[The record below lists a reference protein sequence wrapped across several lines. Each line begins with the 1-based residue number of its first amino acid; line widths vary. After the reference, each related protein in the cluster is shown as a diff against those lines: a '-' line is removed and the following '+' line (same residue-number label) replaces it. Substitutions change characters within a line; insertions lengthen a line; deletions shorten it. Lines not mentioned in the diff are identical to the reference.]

1 MPRPQPLCWIDSK
14 APEASLLNEQL
25 TLLGFDTCVG
35 PDPAWSDG
43 PLCRLTFAADGVAN
57 DDKVECAPWVVLGE
71 LDGTPTRPPQ
81 AQLPWPVPLDT
92 LQAVL
97 APMKS
102 RWHGERLRQENR
114 GLIGSS
120 PALEGVRHEVAQ
132 VAPTDAT
139 VLILGETGTGKEV
152 VARMIHMLSERAD
165 KPFVPVNCGAIP
177 GELLESEL
185 FGHEK
190 GAFTGAITQRK
201 GRFELAQGGTIFLD
215 EIGDMPFS
223 MQVKILRVLQERKF
237 ERVGGSTSF
246 DADVRIVA
254 ATHRD
259 LLSMVDDGK
268 FRQDL
273 YYRLN
278 VFPIQTQPLRALRDD
293 LPEIANAL
301 VERLN
306 RDGRPAPELTDAVVS
321 VLKQHDWPGN
331 VRELAN
337 VLERIGI
344 LAADRPARVADLP
357 AHLQHLGPAEP
368 EPTPVARQEAAQ
380 PVDPQADRQTD
391 YRTTERLDP
400 DPRSIWSLTENIGPR
415 LPLTPEEVEDC
426 DLTLPEDGISLK
438 SQLEAIEQAWIQ
450 AALAQADAVVARAA
464 RLLGIRRTTLV
475 EKMRKYQIG

>member
-1 MPRPQPLCWIDSK
+1 MPRPQPLCWIDSE
-14 APEASLLNEQL
+14 APEVSLLVEQL
-25 TLLGFDTCVG
+25 TLLGFETATG
-35 PDPAWSDG
+35 PDPALSD
-43 PLCRLTFAADGVAN
+43 PPMCRLTFAADGPV
-57 DDKVECAPWVVLGE
+57 DRVDPPWIVLGA
-71 LDGTPTRPPQ
+71 LDGTPPLPPQ
-81 AQLPWPVPLDT
+81 AQLPWPVALET
-92 LQAVL
+92 LQGVL
-97 APMKS
+97 SPMKS
-102 RWHGERLRQENR
+102 RWHGERLRRDNR

-120 PALEGVRHEVAQ
+120 PALETLRHEVSQ

-152 VARMIHMLSERAD
+152 VARMIHMLSERAE

-259 LLSMVDDGK
+259 LQSMVDAGE

-278 VFPIQTQPLRALRDD
+278 VFPIQTQPLRALQDD
-293 LPEIANAL
+293 LPEIAQAL
-301 VERLN
+301 VDRL
-306 RDGRPAPELTDAVVS
+306 RREGRPATELTAPVLA

-344 LAADRPARVADLP
+344 LAPDRPARVHDLP
-357 AHLQHLGPAEP
+357 AHLHHLS
-368 EPTPVARQEAAQ
+368 
-380 PVDPQADRQTD
+380 PVDPEPEAAS
-391 YRTTERLDP
+391 EEGEAMAPSEAFDP

-426 DLTLPEDGISLK
+426 DLTLPDEGISLK
-438 SQLEAIEQAWIQ
+438 AQLEAIEQAWIQ

>member
-14 APEASLLNEQL
+14 APEASLLQEQL
-25 TLLGFDTCVG
+25 TLLGFDPRTGPSPPG
-35 PDPAWSDG
+35 PDAPM
-43 PLCRLTFAADGVAN
+43 CRLTFAAEGAI
-57 DDKVECAPWVVLGE
+57 EATGSAAQAPWVVMGE
-71 LDGTPTRPPQ
+71 LDGVPPVPPQ

-102 RWHGERLRQENR
+102 RWHGERLRHENR

-190 GAFTGAITQRK
+190 GAFTGAISQRK

-237 ERVGGSTSF
+237 ERVGGSASF

-259 LLSMVDDGK
+259 LLSMVDEGK

-293 LPEIANAL
+293 LPEIATAL
-301 VERLN
+301 VERLH
-306 RDGRPAPELTDAVVS
+306 RDGRPAPTLTAGVIS
-321 VLKQHDWPGN
+321 ALSEHDWPGN

-344 LAADRPARVADLP
+344 LAGDRPARVADLP
-357 AHLQHLGPAEP
+357 AHLQHLGPSEPAPEHSAEAP
-368 EPTPVARQEAAQ
+368 
-380 PVDPQADRQTD
+380 
-391 YRTTERLDP
+391 TERSAGMARMDP

>member
-25 TLLGFDTCVG
+25 TLLGFDTRTG
-35 PDPAWSDG
+35 PEPPESDA
-43 PLCRLTFAADGVAN
+43 PLCRLTFAADGA
-57 DDKVECAPWVVLGE
+57 VEEAADSTTRSPWVVLGQ
-71 LDGTPTRPPQ
+71 LDGIPPVPPQ

-102 RWHGERLRQENR
+102 RWHGERLRRENR

-132 VAPTDAT
+132 VAPTEAT

-223 MQVKILRVLQERKF
+223 MQVKILRVLAGAQVRA
-237 ERVGGSTSF
+237 RWRQCLVRCRRAHRGG
-246 DADVRIVA
+246 DAPR
-254 ATHRD
+254 
-259 LLSMVDDGK
+259 S
-268 FRQDL
+268 
-273 YYRLN
+273 
-278 VFPIQTQPLRALRDD
+278 AL
-293 LPEIANAL
+293 
-301 VERLN
+301 
-306 RDGRPAPELTDAVVS
+306 DGRRGQVPPGSLLPSQRLSHPDAT
-321 VLKQHDWPGN
+321 
-331 VRELAN
+331 
-337 VLERIGI
+337 
-344 LAADRPARVADLP
+344 AARPA
-357 AHLQHLGPAEP
+357 
-368 EPTPVARQEAAQ
+368 
-380 PVDPQADRQTD
+380 
-391 YRTTERLDP
+391 
-400 DPRSIWSLTENIGPR
+400 
-415 LPLTPEEVEDC
+415 
-426 DLTLPEDGISLK
+426 
-438 SQLEAIEQAWIQ
+438 
-450 AALAQADAVVARAA
+450 
-464 RLLGIRRTTLV
+464 
-475 EKMRKYQIG
+475 

>member
-14 APEASLLNEQL
+14 APEATLLAEQL
-25 TLLGFDTCVG
+25 ALLGFETVTGSEPSADS
-35 PDPAWSDG
+35 PM
-43 PLCRLTFAADGVAN
+43 CRLTFAADGPVDRA
-57 DDKVECAPWVVLGE
+57 DPPWIVLGTLE
-71 LDGTPTRPPQ
+71 GTPATPPQ
-81 AQLPWPVPLDT
+81 AQLPWPVPLET
-92 LQAVL
+92 LQGVL
-97 APMKS
+97 SPMKS
-102 RWHGERLRQENR
+102 RWHGERLRRENR

-120 PALEGVRHEVAQ
+120 PSLETLRHEVAQ

-152 VARMIHMLSERAD
+152 VARMIHMLSERAE

-177 GELLESEL
+177 GDLLESEL

-237 ERVGGSTSF
+237 ERVGGSVSF

-254 ATHRD
+254 ATHRN
-259 LLSMVDDGK
+259 LQSMVDEGK

-278 VFPIQTQPLRALRDD
+278 VFPVQTQPLRALRDD
-293 LPEIANAL
+293 LPEIAGAL
-301 VERLN
+301 VDRL
-306 RDGRPAPELTDAVVS
+306 RREGRPAPELTDP
-321 VLKQHDWPGN
+321 VLGVLRQHDWPGN

-344 LAADRPARVADLP
+344 LAPDRPARVHDLP
-357 AHLQHLGPAEP
+357 AHLHHLTPAEP
-368 EPTPVARQEAAQ
+368 VASAPAETTVESAAEAM
-380 PVDPQADRQTD
+380 
-391 YRTTERLDP
+391 DP

-426 DLTLPEDGISLK
+426 DLTLPDDGISLK

-450 AALAQADAVVARAA
+450 AALTQADAVVARAA

>member
-1 MPRPQPLCWIDSK
+1 MPRPQPLCWIDSQ
-14 APEASLLNEQL
+14 APEASLLGEQL
-25 TLLGFDTCVG
+25 SLLGFDARMRSANEADSPGSPMC
-35 PDPAWSDG
+35 
-43 PLCRLTFAADGVAN
+43 CLTFASDG
-57 DDKVECAPWVVLGE
+57 APRSLDQPWIALGE
-71 LDGTPTRPPQ
+71 LGATPSQPPH
-81 AQLPWPVPLDT
+81 AQLPWPVPLET
-92 LQAVL
+92 LRAVL
-97 APMKS
+97 APLKS
-102 RWHGERLRQENR
+102 RWLGERLRQDQR

-120 PALEGVRHEVAQ
+120 RALETLRHEVAQ

-177 GELLESEL
+177 GDLLESEL

-201 GRFELAQGGTIFLD
+201 GRFELAQSGTIFLD

-259 LLSMVDDGK
+259 LLSMVDEGK

-293 LPEIANAL
+293 LPEIASAL
-301 VERLN
+301 VQRLN
-306 RDGRPAPELTDAVVS
+306 REGRPAPELSPDVLS
-321 VLKQHDWPGN
+321 VLQQHDWSGN

-337 VLERIGI
+337 VLERLGI
-344 LAADRPARVADLP
+344 LAGDRPARVSDLP
-357 AHLQHLGPAEP
+357 AHLQHLTPAQTTSVAPDAAPGVSAGASSATEP
-368 EPTPVARQEAAQ
+368 PLAPS
-380 PVDPQADRQTD
+380 
-391 YRTTERLDP
+391 ERFDP
-400 DPRSIWSLTENIGPR
+400 DPRSIWSLTEGIGPR
-415 LPLTPEEVEDC
+415 LPLTREEVEEC
-426 DLTLPEDGISLK
+426 DLTLPDDGISLK
-438 SQLEAIEQAWIQ
+438 GQLEAIEMAWIK
-450 AALAQADAVVARAA
+450 AALAQADAVVAKAA

-475 EKMRKYQIG
+475 EKMRKYQIT

>member
-1 MPRPQPLCWIDSK
+1 M
-14 APEASLLNEQL
+14 
-25 TLLGFDTCVG
+25 
-35 PDPAWSDG
+35 
-43 PLCRLTFAADGVAN
+43 
-57 DDKVECAPWVVLGE
+57 
-71 LDGTPTRPPQ
+71 
-81 AQLPWPVPLDT
+81 
-92 LQAVL
+92 
-97 APMKS
+97 
-102 RWHGERLRQENR
+102 
-114 GLIGSS
+114 IGSS
-120 PALEGVRHEVAQ
+120 RALETLRHEVAQ

-152 VARMIHMLSERAD
+152 VARMIHMLSERAEQ
-165 KPFVPVNCGAIP
+165 PFVPVNCGAIP

-259 LLSMVDDGK
+259 LFGMVDEGK

-293 LPEIANAL
+293 LPEIAEAL
-301 VERLN
+301 VQRLS
-306 RDGRPAPELTDAVVS
+306 REGRPAPELSPGVLS
-321 VLKQHDWPGN
+321 VLQQHDWPGN

-337 VLERIGI
+337 VLERLGI
-344 LAADRPARVADLP
+344 LAGDCVARVSDLP
-357 AHLQHLGPAEP
+357 AHLQHLTPAEP
-368 EPTPVARQEAAQ
+368 TGVAPSASPEVEYQSV
-380 PVDPQADRQTD
+380 PN
-391 YRTTERLDP
+391 ERFDP
-400 DPRSIWSLTENIGPR
+400 DPRSIWSLTEGIGPR
-415 LPLTPEEVEDC
+415 LPLTREEVEEC
-426 DLTLPEDGISLK
+426 DLTLPDDGISLK
-438 SQLEAIEQAWIQ
+438 GQLEAIEQAWIQ
-450 AALAQADAVVARAA
+450 AALAQADAVVAKAA

-475 EKMRKYQIG
+475 EKMRKYQITQESH

>member
-1 MPRPQPLCWIDSK
+1 MPRPQPLCWIDSQ
-14 APEASLLNEQL
+14 APEASLLGEQL
-25 TLLGFDTCVG
+25 SLLGFDARTRSANDAEP
-35 PDPAWSDG
+35 PDRPM
-43 PLCRLTFAADGVAN
+43 CYLTFASDEVPQSI
-57 DDKVECAPWVVLGE
+57 DRPWIALGE
-71 LDGTPTRPPQ
+71 IGGTPSRPPH
-81 AQLPWPVPLDT
+81 AQLPWPVPLET
-92 LQAVL
+92 LRAVL

-102 RWHGERLRQENR
+102 RWHGERLRQEQR

-120 PALEGVRHEVAQ
+120 RSLEMLRHEVAQ

-139 VLILGETGTGKEV
+139 VLILGATGTGKEV

-177 GELLESEL
+177 GDLLESEL

-259 LLSMVDDGK
+259 LLSMVDEGK

-293 LPEIANAL
+293 LPEIAEAL
-301 VERLN
+301 VQRLN
-306 RDGRPAPELTDAVVS
+306 REGRPAPELSPEVLS
-321 VLKQHDWPGN
+321 VLQQHDWPGN

-337 VLERIGI
+337 VLERLGI
-344 LAADRPARVADLP
+344 LAGGRAARVADLP
-357 AHLQHLGPAEP
+357 AHLQHLTPAEP
-368 EPTPVARQEAAQ
+368 TGASSEIERQQTPS
-380 PVDPQADRQTD
+380 
-391 YRTTERLDP
+391 ERFDP
-400 DPRSIWSLTENIGPR
+400 DPRSIWSLTEGIGPR
-415 LPLTPEEVEDC
+415 LPLTRDEVEEC
-426 DLTLPEDGISLK
+426 DLTLPDDGISLK
-438 SQLEAIEQAWIQ
+438 GQLEAIERAWIE
-450 AALAQADAVVARAA
+450 AALTQADAVVAKAA

-475 EKMRKYQIG
+475 EKMRKYQIS

>member
-1 MPRPQPLCWIDSK
+1 MPRPQPLCWIDSE
-14 APEASLLNEQL
+14 APEASLLKEQL
-25 TLLGFDTCVG
+25 TLLGFDTRTGPKPPG
-35 PDPAWSDG
+35 PDAPM
-43 PLCRLTFAADGVAN
+43 CRLTFAAEGAIEATDSATQP
-57 DDKVECAPWVVLGE
+57 PWVVMGE
-71 LDGTPTRPPQ
+71 LDGVPPMPPQ
-81 AQLPWPVPLDT
+81 AQLPWPVSLDT

-102 RWHGERLRQENR
+102 RWHGERLRHENR

-120 PALEGVRHEVAQ
+120 PALEGVRNEVAQ

-152 VARMIHMLSERAD
+152 VARMIHMLSDRAD

-190 GAFTGAITQRK
+190 GAFTGAISQRK

-237 ERVGGSTSF
+237 ERVGGSASF

-259 LLSMVDDGK
+259 LLSMVDEGK

-293 LPEIANAL
+293 LPEIASAL
-301 VERLN
+301 VERLH
-306 RDGRPAPELTDAVVS
+306 RDGRPAPMLTDAVIS
-321 VLKQHDWPGN
+321 VLRQHDWPGN

-344 LAADRPARVADLP
+344 LAGDRPSRVTDLP
-357 AHLQHLGPAEP
+357 AHLQHLGPSESEP
-368 EPTPVARQEAAQ
+368 ERPATVSTDRAA
-380 PVDPQADRQTD
+380 AK
-391 YRTTERLDP
+391 ERMDP

-426 DLTLPEDGISLK
+426 DLTLPDEGISLK

-450 AALAQADAVVARAA
+450 AALTQADAVVARAA

-475 EKMRKYQIG
+475 EKMRKYQLG

>member
-1 MPRPQPLCWIDSK
+1 MPRPQPLCWIDSE
-14 APEASLLNEQL
+14 APEATLLAEQL
-25 TLLGFDTCVG
+25 TLLGFETVVG
-35 PDPAWSDG
+35 GASPAE
-43 PLCRLTFAADGVAN
+43 PAMCRLTFAGDGPVEPADP
-57 DDKVECAPWVVLGE
+57 PWIVLGS
-71 LDGTPTRPPQ
+71 LDDTPANPPK
-81 AQLPWPVPLDT
+81 AQLPWPVPLET
-92 LQAVL
+92 LQGVL
-97 APMKS
+97 SPMKS
-102 RWHGERLRQENR
+102 RWHGERLRRDNR

-120 PALEGVRHEVAQ
+120 PALETLRHEVAQ

-177 GELLESEL
+177 GDLLESEL

-259 LLSMVDDGK
+259 LQSMVDEGK

-278 VFPIQTQPLRALRDD
+278 VFPIQTQPLRALRED
-293 LPEIANAL
+293 LPEIASAL
-301 VERLN
+301 VERL
-306 RDGRPAPELTDAVVS
+306 RREGRPAPRLTDPVLS

-344 LAADRPARVADLP
+344 LAPDRPARVHDLP
-357 AHLQHLGPAEP
+357 AHLQHLSPAEAET
-368 EPTPVARQEAAQ
+368 EPTVEPASAGAVAEAF
-380 PVDPQADRQTD
+380 
-391 YRTTERLDP
+391 DP

-426 DLTLPEDGISLK
+426 DLTLPDDGISLK
-438 SQLEAIEQAWIQ
+438 AQLEAIEQAWIQ

>member
-25 TLLGFDTCVG
+25 TLLGFDTHFGPKPSG
-35 PDPAWSDG
+35 PDEPM
-43 PLCRLTFAADGVAN
+43 CRVTFAADGA
-57 DDKVECAPWVVLGE
+57 VEATDSTTQPPWVVMGE
-71 LDGTPTRPPQ
+71 LGGVPPVPPA
-81 AQLPWPVPLDT
+81 AQLPWPVSLDT

-102 RWHGERLRQENR
+102 RWHGERLRHEKR

-120 PALEGVRHEVAQ
+120 PALEAVRREVAQ

-139 VLILGETGTGKEV
+139 VLTLGETGTGKEV

-177 GELLESEL
+177 GDLLESEL

-190 GAFTGAITQRK
+190 GAFTGAISQRK

-259 LLSMVDDGK
+259 LLSMVDEGK

-293 LPEIANAL
+293 LPEIAAAL
-301 VERLN
+301 VERLH
-306 RDGRPAPELTDAVVS
+306 RDGRPAPTLTDAVIS
-321 VLKQHDWPGN
+321 VLKGHDWPGN

-344 LAADRPARVADLP
+344 VAGDRPARVADLP
-357 AHLQHLGPAEP
+357 PHLQHLAPSEP
-368 EPTPVARQEAAQ
+368 VPDAPSGEPTAARVAAPA
-380 PVDPQADRQTD
+380 
-391 YRTTERLDP
+391 ERLDP

-415 LPLTPEEVEDC
+415 LPLTQEEVEDC
-426 DLTLPEDGISLK
+426 DLTLPNDGISLK
-438 SQLEAIEQAWIQ
+438 GQLEAIERAWIG

-475 EKMRKYQIG
+475 EKMRKYQLG

>member
-25 TLLGFDTCVG
+25 TLLGFDTCIG
-35 PDPAWSDG
+35 QEPAGTDA
-43 PLCRLTFAADGVAN
+43 PLCRLTFAAAGAIETTDSSQRIQRT
-57 DDKVECAPWVVLGE
+57 PWVTLGE
-71 LDGTPTRPPQ
+71 FDDTPSSPPQ

-102 RWHGERLRQENR
+102 RWHGDRLRQENR

-120 PALEGVRHEVAQ
+120 PVLEGVRHEVAQ
-132 VAPTDAT
+132 VAPTEAT

-237 ERVGGSTSF
+237 ERVGGSASF

-259 LLSMVDDGK
+259 LLSMVDAGK

-278 VFPIQTQPLRALRDD
+278 VFPIQTQPLRVLRDD
-293 LPEIANAL
+293 LPEIAAAL
-301 VERLN
+301 VERLQ
-306 RDGRPAPELTDAVVS
+306 RDGRPAPTLSDAVIS
-321 VLKQHDWPGN
+321 VLRQHDWPGN

-344 LAADRPARVADLP
+344 LAADRHARVADLP
-357 AHLQHLGPAEP
+357 AHLQHLSPSEPEADRPAEIAGVGAP
-368 EPTPVARQEAAQ
+368 AL
-380 PVDPQADRQTD
+380 
-391 YRTTERLDP
+391 ERPDP

-426 DLTLPEDGISLK
+426 DLTLPNDGISLK
-438 SQLEAIEQAWIQ
+438 AQLEAIEQAWIQ
-450 AALAQADAVVARAA
+450 AALTQTDAVVARAA

>member
-1 MPRPQPLCWIDSK
+1 MPRPQPVCWIDSE
-14 APEASLLNEQL
+14 APRASLLNEQL
-25 TLLGFDTCVG
+25 MLLGFDTSLG
-35 PDPAWSDG
+35 EEPAGSGG
-43 PLCRLTFAADGVAN
+43 PLCRLTFAADGMPEESGAIGRI
-57 DDKVECAPWVVLGE
+57 PWVVLGE
-71 LDGTPTRPPQ
+71 PQGSPPVPPH
-81 AQLPWPVPLDT
+81 AQLPWPVSLET

-102 RWHGERLRQENR
+102 RWHAERLRQENR

-120 PALEGVRHEVAQ
+120 PALEGVRYEVAQ

-237 ERVGGSTSF
+237 ERVGGSASF

-259 LLSMVDDGK
+259 LLSMVDEGK

-293 LPEIANAL
+293 LPEIAGAL
-301 VERLN
+301 VERLR
-306 RDGRPAPELTDAVVS
+306 RDGRPAPELTDAVLS
-321 VLKQHDWPGN
+321 VLKRHDWPGN

-344 LAADRPARVADLP
+344 LAAERPARVADLP
-357 AHLQHLGPAEP
+357 PHLQHLSPAEP
-368 EPTPVARQEAAQ
+368 EPETPERRSAEA
-380 PVDPQADRQTD
+380 PSD
-391 YRTTERLDP
+391 RLDP

-415 LPLTPEEVEDC
+415 LPLTPEEVGDC
-426 DLTLPEDGISLK
+426 DLTLPEDGIELK

>member
-1 MPRPQPLCWIDSK
+1 MPLPQPLCWIDSK

-25 TLLGFDTCVG
+25 TLLGFHTCTGSPQSV
-35 PDPAWSDG
+35 PDE
-43 PLCRLTFAADGVAN
+43 PLCRLTFAADGAVEAAN
-57 DDKVECAPWVVLGE
+57 SSSQSPWVVLGQ
-71 LDGTPTRPPQ
+71 LDGTPPVPPL

-102 RWHGERLRQENR
+102 RWRGERLRHENR
-114 GLIGSS
+114 GLIGNS
-120 PALEGVRHEVAQ
+120 PALEDVRHEVAQ

-237 ERVGGSTSF
+237 ERVGGSASF

-254 ATHRD
+254 ETHRD
-259 LLSMVDDGK
+259 LLSMVDEGK

-293 LPEIANAL
+293 LPEIASAL
-301 VERLN
+301 IERLH
-306 RDGRPAPELTDAVVS
+306 RDGRPAPTLTEAVIS

-337 VLERIGI
+337 VLERMGI

-357 AHLQHLGPAEP
+357 AHLQHLSPSVP
-368 EPTPVARQEAAQ
+368 ESESDRRASPVTDHPTA
-380 PVDPQADRQTD
+380 
-391 YRTTERLDP
+391 ERLDP
-400 DPRSIWSLTENIGPR
+400 DPRSIWSLTENLGPR

-426 DLTLPEDGISLK
+426 DLTLPEEGISLK
-438 SQLEAIEQAWIQ
+438 AQLEAIEQAWIQ
-450 AALAQADAVVARAA
+450 AALTQAEAVVARAA

>member
-25 TLLGFDTCVG
+25 TLLGFDVRT
-35 PDPAWSDG
+35 DPS
-43 PLCRLTFAADGVAN
+43 PLGADTPVCRLTFAADGELKAT
-57 DDKVECAPWVVLGE
+57 DSTTQPPWVVMGE
-71 LDGTPTRPPQ
+71 LGGVPSVPPA
-81 AQLPWPVPLDT
+81 AQLPWPVSLDT

-120 PALEGVRHEVAQ
+120 PALEGVRREVAQ

-259 LLSMVDDGK
+259 LLSMVDAGK

-278 VFPIQTQPLRALRDD
+278 VFPIQTLPLRALRDD
-293 LPEIANAL
+293 LPEIATAL
-301 VERLN
+301 VERLH
-306 RDGRPAPELTDAVVS
+306 RDGRPAPTLTDAVIS
-321 VLKQHDWPGN
+321 VLRQHDWPGN

-337 VLERIGI
+337 VLERVGI

-357 AHLQHLGPAEP
+357 AHLQRLYPAVPEAEHLSQ
-368 EPTPVARQEAAQ
+368 PVADQVASASEQ
-380 PVDPQADRQTD
+380 
-391 YRTTERLDP
+391 LDP
-400 DPRSIWSLTENIGPR
+400 DPRSIWSLTENFGPR

-426 DLTLPEDGISLK
+426 DLTLPDDGIALK
-438 SQLEAIEQAWIQ
+438 SQLEAIERAWIE

>member
-14 APEASLLNEQL
+14 APEATLLAEQL
-25 TLLGFDTCVG
+25 TLLGFETVTG
-35 PDPAWSDG
+35 PAPAL
-43 PLCRLTFAADGVAN
+43 PEPPMCRMTFAADAS
-57 DDKVECAPWVVLGE
+57 VEQVDPPWIVLGTLTE
-71 LDGTPTRPPQ
+71 TPNPPPQ
-81 AQLPWPVPLDT
+81 VQLPWPVPLET
-92 LQAVL
+92 LQGVL
-97 APMKS
+97 SPMKS
-102 RWHGERLRQENR
+102 RWHAERLRRDNR

-120 PALEGVRHEVAQ
+120 AALETLRHEVAQ

-237 ERVGGSTSF
+237 ERVGGSVSF

-259 LLSMVDDGK
+259 LPAMVDEGK

-278 VFPIQTQPLRALRDD
+278 VFPIHTQPLRALRDD
-293 LPEIANAL
+293 LPEIAGAL
-301 VERLN
+301 VDRLS
-306 RDGRPAPELTDAVVS
+306 REGRPSPQLTAPVLAV
-321 VLKQHDWPGN
+321 LRQHDWPGN

-344 LAADRPARVADLP
+344 LAPDRPARVHDLP
-357 AHLQHLGPAEP
+357 LHLHHLTPAEP
-368 EPTPVARQEAAQ
+368 QPEAEMPTEVATATGAEAI
-380 PVDPQADRQTD
+380 
-391 YRTTERLDP
+391 DP

-415 LPLTPEEVEDC
+415 LPMTPEEVEDC
-426 DLTLPEDGISLK
+426 DLTLPDDGISLK
-438 SQLEAIEQAWIQ
+438 AQLEAIEQAWIQ

>member
-25 TLLGFDTCVG
+25 TLLGFDTRTG
-35 PDPAWSDG
+35 LEPPESDA
-43 PLCRLTFAADGVAN
+43 PLCRLTFAADGA
-57 DDKVECAPWVVLGE
+57 VEAADSTTRSPWVVLGQ
-71 LDGTPTRPPQ
+71 LDDIPPVPPQ

-102 RWHGERLRQENR
+102 RWHGERLRRENR

-132 VAPTDAT
+132 VAPTEAT

-237 ERVGGSTSF
+237 ERVGGSASF

-259 LLSMVDDGK
+259 LLSMVDEGK

-293 LPEIANAL
+293 LPEIATAL
-301 VERLN
+301 VERLH
-306 RDGRPAPELTDAVVS
+306 RDGRPAPTLTDAVIS
-321 VLKQHDWPGN
+321 VLKRHDWPGN

-337 VLERIGI
+337 VLERVGI
-344 LAADRPARVADLP
+344 LAADRPSRVGDLP
-357 AHLQHLGPAEP
+357 AHLQHLSPSEPDPGYPAES
-368 EPTPVARQEAAQ
+368 ASDRSAAM
-380 PVDPQADRQTD
+380 
-391 YRTTERLDP
+391 EKMDP
-400 DPRSIWSLTENIGPR
+400 DPRSIWSLTENFGPR
-415 LPLTPEEVEDC
+415 LPLTPEEVGDC
-426 DLTLPEDGISLK
+426 DLTLPDDGISLK

-450 AALAQADAVVARAA
+450 AALTQADAVVARAA

>member
-1 MPRPQPLCWIDSK
+1 MPRPQPLCWIDSE

-25 TLLGFDTCVG
+25 MLLGFDTCVG
-35 PDPAWSDG
+35 PDSCETNS
-43 PLCRLTFAADGVAN
+43 PLCRLTFSTDGMDGAGRRRESV
-57 DDKVECAPWVVLGE
+57 PWILLGE
-71 LDGTPTRPPQ
+71 MDASPSVRPQ
-81 AQLPWPVPLDT
+81 AQLPWPVPLET
-92 LQAVL
+92 LQAVI

-114 GLIGSS
+114 GLIGRS
-120 PALEGVRHEVAQ
+120 PALEAVRHEVAQ

-152 VARMIHMLSERAD
+152 VARMIHMLSDRAD

-237 ERVGGSTSF
+237 ERVGGSMSF

-259 LLSMVDDGK
+259 LLSMVDEGK

-293 LPEIANAL
+293 LPEIATAL
-301 VERLN
+301 VERLR

-321 VLKQHDWPGN
+321 TLKQHDWPGN

-344 LAADRPARVADLP
+344 LAADRPARISDLP
-357 AHLQHLGPAEP
+357 AHLQHLGPAELETAP
-368 EPTPVARQEAAQ
+368 NASHEPDQVAA
-380 PVDPQADRQTD
+380 
-391 YRTTERLDP
+391 ERLDP
-400 DPRSIWSLTENIGPR
+400 DPRSIWSLTENLGPR

-438 SQLEAIEQAWIQ
+438 GQLEAIEQAWIQ
-450 AALAQADAVVARAA
+450 AALSQADAVVARAA

>member
-25 TLLGFDTCVG
+25 TLLGFDTRTG
-35 PDPAWSDG
+35 PEPSGTEA
-43 PLCRLTFAADGVAN
+43 PMCRLTFAADGVLEPTDSN
-57 DDKVECAPWVVLGE
+57 TQPPWVVMGE
-71 LDGTPTRPPQ
+71 LDDVPSVPPA
-81 AQLPWPVPLDT
+81 AQLPWPVSLDT

-102 RWHGERLRQENR
+102 RWHGKRLRHENR

-120 PALEGVRHEVAQ
+120 PALESVRREVAQ

-139 VLILGETGTGKEV
+139 VLVLGETGTGKEV

-237 ERVGGSTSF
+237 ERVGGSASF

-259 LLSMVDDGK
+259 LLSMVDAGK

-293 LPEIANAL
+293 LPEIATAL
-301 VERLN
+301 VERLH
-306 RDGRPAPELTDAVVS
+306 RDGRPAPTLTDTVTS

-344 LAADRPARVADLP
+344 LASDRPARVADLP
-357 AHLQHLGPAEP
+357 AHLQHLSPAVPEPAHSAEP
-368 EPTPVARQEAAQ
+368 A
-380 PVDPQADRQTD
+380 
-391 YRTTERLDP
+391 TERLDP

-426 DLTLPEDGISLK
+426 DLTLPDDGISLK
-438 SQLEAIEQAWIQ
+438 SQLEAIERAWIE

-464 RLLGIRRTTLV
+464 RLLGVRRTTLV

>member
-1 MPRPQPLCWIDSK
+1 MPRPQPLCWIDSE
-14 APEASLLNEQL
+14 APEASLLKEQL
-25 TLLGFDTCVG
+25 TLLGFDTRTG
-35 PDPAWSDG
+35 HQPPGSDA
-43 PLCRLTFAADGVAN
+43 PMCRLTFAAEGAIEATDSATQP
-57 DDKVECAPWVVLGE
+57 PWVVMGE
-71 LDGTPTRPPQ
+71 LDGVPPMPPQ
-81 AQLPWPVPLDT
+81 AQLSWPVSLDT

-102 RWHGERLRQENR
+102 RWHGERLRHENR

-120 PALEGVRHEVAQ
+120 PALEGLRREVAQ

-190 GAFTGAITQRK
+190 GAFTGAISQRK

-237 ERVGGSTSF
+237 ERVGGSASF

-259 LLSMVDDGK
+259 LLSMVDEGK

-293 LPEIANAL
+293 LSEIAAAL
-301 VERLN
+301 VERLH
-306 RDGRPAPELTDAVVS
+306 RDGRPAPTLTDAVIS
-321 VLKQHDWPGN
+321 ALSQHDWPGN

-344 LAADRPARVADLP
+344 LAGDRPARVADLP
-357 AHLQHLGPAEP
+357 AHLQHLGPSEPAPEHSAEAS
-368 EPTPVARQEAAQ
+368 TDQSAAVARM
-380 PVDPQADRQTD
+380 
-391 YRTTERLDP
+391 DP

-426 DLTLPEDGISLK
+426 DLTLPDDGISLK

-450 AALAQADAVVARAA
+450 AALTQADAVVARAA

>member
-25 TLLGFDTCVG
+25 TLLGFDAHTG
-35 PDPAWSDG
+35 SKPPDAPM
-43 PLCRLTFAADGVAN
+43 CRLTFAADGV
-57 DDKVECAPWVVLGE
+57 VEATDSAIQPPWVVMGE
-71 LDGTPTRPPQ
+71 LGGVPPLPPQ
-81 AQLPWPVPLDT
+81 AQLPWPVSLDT

-97 APMKS
+97 VPMKS
-102 RWHGERLRQENR
+102 RWHGERLRHENR

-120 PALEGVRHEVAQ
+120 PALEGVRNEVAQ

-152 VARMIHMLSERAD
+152 VARMIHMLSDRAD

-190 GAFTGAITQRK
+190 GAFTGAISQRK

-237 ERVGGSTSF
+237 ERVGGSASF

-259 LLSMVDDGK
+259 LLSMVDEGK

-293 LPEIANAL
+293 LPEIAAAL
-301 VERLN
+301 VARLH
-306 RDGRPAPELTDAVVS
+306 RDGRPVPMLTDAVIS
-321 VLKQHDWPGN
+321 VLRQHDWPGN

-344 LAADRPARVADLP
+344 LRETD
-357 AHLQHLGPAEP
+357 HLGSPISPRTCSTLAHRSRSP
-368 EPTPVARQEAAQ
+368 SARLRCR
-380 PVDPQADRQTD
+380 PLGR
-391 YRTTERLDP
+391 RR
-400 DPRSIWSLTENIGPR
+400 RSE
-415 LPLTPEEVEDC
+415 
-426 DLTLPEDGISLK
+426 
-438 SQLEAIEQAWIQ
+438 WIQ
-450 AALAQADAVVARAA
+450 THAVFGR
-464 RLLGIRRTTLV
+464 
-475 EKMRKYQIG
+475 